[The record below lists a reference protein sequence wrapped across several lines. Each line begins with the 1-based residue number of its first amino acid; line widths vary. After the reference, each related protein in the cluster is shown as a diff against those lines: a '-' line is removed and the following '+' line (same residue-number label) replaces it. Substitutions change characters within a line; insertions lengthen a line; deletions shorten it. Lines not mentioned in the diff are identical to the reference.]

1 MSRPDRLT
9 RVKNLS
15 YAGVAGLA
23 GCFITVIVVA
33 ALLAGLWLDA
43 RFGLRGPF
51 TVGLVVLSVPVTL
64 WLVVRIVLRLV
75 NAIQTASQE
84 NHQDTNTSLF

>member
-1 MSRPDRLT
+1 MVEEPKPPS

-15 YAGVAGLA
+15 YTAVAGLA
-23 GCFITVIVVA
+23 GCFITISVMA

-51 TVGLVVLSVPVTL
+51 TVGLVILSVPVTL
-64 WLVVRIVLRLV
+64 WVVVRVVLALV
-75 NAIQTASQE
+75 KAVQPPPKQ
-84 NHQDTNTSLF
+84 HQDTDTSL

>member
-1 MSRPDRLT
+1 MSRSDRAR

-23 GCFITVIVVA
+23 GCFITVIVLA
-33 ALLAGLWLDA
+33 ALFAGLWLDA

-75 NAIQTASQE
+75 NAIQMRPQE
-84 NHQDTNTSLF
+84 HQDTDTSLF